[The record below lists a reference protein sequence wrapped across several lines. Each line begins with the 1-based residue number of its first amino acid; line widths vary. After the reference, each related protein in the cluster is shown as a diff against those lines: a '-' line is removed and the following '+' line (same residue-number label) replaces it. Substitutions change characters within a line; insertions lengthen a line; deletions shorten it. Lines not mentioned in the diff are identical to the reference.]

1 MRTWRILT
9 IVCCLTKVPCAL
21 AQANQTIESK
31 AKAGSLQGVVY
42 YGSSDRDESGVEN
55 VVVAEC
61 NVGFKD
67 CVPITHTDKNGHF
80 AIQSTQK
87 GNIHYLQFLS
97 RGWCEGRVTV
107 TLVHGSKPLKVR
119 LIIGT

>member
-1 MRTWRILT
+1 MRTWHILT
-9 IVCCLTKVPCAL
+9 IVCSLAKAPCAL
-21 AQANQTIESK
+21 PQANQTVESQV
-31 AKAGSLQGVVY
+31 KAGSLQGMVY
-42 YGSSDRDESGVEN
+42 YGNSDQDLNGVEN
-55 VVVAEC
+55 VAIAEC
-61 NVGFKD
+61 NVGFKA

-97 RGWCEGRVTV
+97 PGWCEGRVTV
-107 TLVHGSKPLKVR
+107 TLNHSSKPLNVR